1 MPILCRFPSQ
11 SSFHCS
17 FLMRIVWTL
26 PTLERRASS
35 RADRERDIRRYVNA
49 ERVGLWAFSTALSN
63 LQQAGMVRYDPR
75 KSILC
80 RFSLPTSSHLDHIS
94 KIPGKKQ
101 ARWAVPE
108 SVMASCRAG
117 AKARLAAALQSQL
130 AATNRLNRAPILPRF
145 RSDPD
150 LLGSAH
156 ARPTSAILSAAH
168 RLSWRRSMPVW
179 GGAT

>member
-1 MPILCRFPSQ
+1 
-11 SSFHCS
+11 
-17 FLMRIVWTL
+17 MRIVWTL

-117 AKARLAAALQSQL
+117 AKARLAAALQRPL
-130 AATNRLNRAPILPRF
+130 AAIN
-145 RSDPD
+145 
-150 LLGSAH
+150 
-156 ARPTSAILSAAH
+156 
-168 RLSWRRSMPVW
+168 
-179 GGAT
+179 